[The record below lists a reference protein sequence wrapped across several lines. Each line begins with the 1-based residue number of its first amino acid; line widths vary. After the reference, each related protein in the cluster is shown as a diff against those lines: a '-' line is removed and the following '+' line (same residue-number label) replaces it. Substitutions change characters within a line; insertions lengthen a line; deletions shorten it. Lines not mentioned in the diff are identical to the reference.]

1 MAANTFNNVSTP
13 LIARY
18 AVKNAIHNCYPDAQ
32 FSSGGTDCDRSG
44 AHITVNDSDI
54 AKYAKNNKCH
64 VIMNDTDFFVFDV
77 PGVIY
82 LDWMLEDIK
91 KNSELTALMY
101 TLTIACY
108 GAWG

>member
-1 MAANTFNNVSTP
+1 M
-13 LIARY
+13 
-18 AVKNAIHNCYPDAQ
+18 
-32 FSSGGTDCDRSG
+32 
-44 AHITVNDSDI
+44 NDSDI

-91 KNSELTALMY
+91 KTQNSLH
-101 TLTIACY
+101 
-108 GAWG
+108 

>member
-91 KNSELTALMY
+91 KTQNSLH
-101 TLTIACY
+101 
-108 GAWG
+108 